1 MVRADETVG
10 AQPTVIVVDDDMSV
24 REALGGL
31 FESVGLRAE
40 LCSSVD
46 EMLDVQTT
54 EGPSCLVLD
63 VRLPSVNGVDAY
75 AHLSD
80 QGRLRTPVIFITG
93 HGSIPMSVRAMKA
106 GAVDFLS
113 KPVRDQD
120 LLDAVQTALHRDA
133 DRRRRDSVRDE
144 LVRLFD
150 RLTPRER
157 EILRHV
163 VAGRLNKQ
171 IAADLGL
178 SEITVKVHRGNLMKK
193 TRSTSV
199 AELVRNVQEFGLL
212 QDRG

>member
-1 MVRADETVG
+1 MEHVQDISEPP
-10 AQPTVIVVDDDMSV
+10 PTVIVVDDDESV

-31 FESVGLRAE
+31 FVSVGFRAE
-40 LCSSVD
+40 LCSSVE
-46 EMLDVQTT
+46 EMLDVAST

-63 VRLPSVNGVDAY
+63 VRLPSTNGLDAY
-75 AHLSD
+75 AHLSS
-80 QGRLRTPVIFITG
+80 QGLRTPVVFITG

-120 LLDAVQTALHRDA
+120 LLDAVGTALNRDA
-133 DRRRRDSVRDE
+133 DRRRRDTARNE
-144 LVRLFD
+144 LVCLFD

-178 SEITVKVHRGNLMKK
+178 SEITVKVHRGNLMRK
-193 TRSTSV
+193 TRSISV

-212 QDRG
+212 PD